1 MIEAEQ
7 QTMPRQGRPGRRPEP
22 TPASELSHLTL
33 DELRAYRSEL
43 GAEETRVSYWRRVVQ
58 ARLDTAAG
66 ASAAS
71 APRLQDVLASHRAE
85 SDRLARVAVHPT
97 TARHPLPPLPD
108 LAALWDLEVAS
119 GEDADGSVGT
129 GSGSARRD
137 ELMRR
142 LADAERELS
151 AYRRGLHERLDRA
164 TGELIWRYRV
174 DPATALSALPRSS
187 GGHATVA

>member
-7 QTMPRQGRPGRRPEP
+7 QTGPRQDGRPGRRPEP
-22 TPASELSHLTL
+22 TPASELSHLSL

-66 ASAAS
+66 IDAAS
-71 APRLQDVLASHRAE
+71 DHRLQEVLASHRAD
-85 SDRLARVAVHPT
+85 SARLARVAVHPT
-97 TARHPLPPLPD
+97 TARHPQPPLPD
-108 LAALWDLEVAS
+108 LAELWELEVAVAAAP
-119 GEDADGSVGT
+119 DPAAAV
-129 GSGSARRD
+129 RRD

-142 LADAERELS
+142 LADAEQELS
-151 AYRRGLHERLDRA
+151 AYRRRLHERLDRA

-174 DPATALSALPRSS
+174 DPSRALTALPRA
-187 GGHATVA
+187 GAGHATVA